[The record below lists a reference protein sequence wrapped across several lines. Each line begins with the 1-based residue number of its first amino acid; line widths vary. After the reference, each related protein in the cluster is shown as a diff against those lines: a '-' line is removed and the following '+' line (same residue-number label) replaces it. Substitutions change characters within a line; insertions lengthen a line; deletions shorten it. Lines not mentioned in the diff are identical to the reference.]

1 MGASSASRLLRKV
14 EATIEEH
21 RLLNGVSKVMIAF
34 SGGPDSTCLLDV
46 LHCIFRDRI
55 EFEMVYVN
63 HGLRPRGELQRE
75 ETKVRSY
82 AKRYKIPCTIIPVRV
97 RSGGLGLEAAA
108 RRARYDALHTHLEK
122 TGAERIA
129 LGHNLDDFVETFLL
143 NMVRGSGM
151 SGMKAIPVKRLPYVR
166 PLLYCRKADILNY
179 VKARRLSYVMDR
191 TNLSL
196 EYRRNLIRRRILP
209 FLLKLNPEIHE
220 AIRRE
225 SQILK
230 CDDEYI
236 WVQALKAYKKTVRL
250 EKGCAVL
257 DIGRLKRY
265 NKAVAIRL
273 VMKAVEE
280 LSGSLDGY
288 ESKHYHSIYGL
299 TNRECSK
306 KVNLPKGLYAQREY
320 SNIAIGRERAART
333 FKIPVDIE
341 RGRLAVGNWLL
352 KMRVEKGRGRVDVA
366 ENREVFDLERLAL
379 PLYVR
384 NKRPGDVIESKV
396 GRKKLKKIY
405 SEQRIPPRERGSTLL
420 LCDQRGILWVIG
432 FVRAYRGFV
441 SSRTRKK
448 LAVEFERID

>member
-1 MGASSASRLLRKV
+1 MGVSIANRLLRKV
-14 EATIEEH
+14 ETTIEEH
-21 RLLNGVSKVMIAF
+21 RLLGGVSKVIIAF
-34 SGGPDSTCLLDV
+34 SGGPDSVCLLDV
-46 LHCIFRDRI
+46 LYRIFHDRI

-63 HGLRPRGELQRE
+63 HGLRPTGELRRE

-97 RSGGLGLEAAA
+97 RTSGLGLEAAA
-108 RRARYDALHTHLEK
+108 RKARYDALHSQLEK
-122 TGAERIA
+122 TGAERIV
-129 LGHNLDDFVETFLL
+129 LGHNLDDLVETFLL

-151 SGMKAIPVKRLPYVR
+151 SGMRAIPVKRLPYVR
-166 PLLYCRKADILNY
+166 PLLYCRKTDIMNY

-196 EYRRNLIRRRILP
+196 EHRRNLIRRRILP
-209 FLLKLNPEIHE
+209 ILLKLNPEIHE
-220 AIRRE
+220 TIRRE
-225 SQILK
+225 SQIMK
-230 CDDEYI
+230 RDDEYI
-236 WVQALKAYKKTVRL
+236 WAQALRAYEKTVRL

-273 VMKAVEE
+273 VMKAIEE

-306 KVNLPKGLYAQREY
+306 KINLPKGLYAQREY
-320 SNIAIGRERAART
+320 GKIAIGGERAARS
-333 FKIPVDIE
+333 FEIPVEIE

-352 KMRVEKGRGRVDVA
+352 KMRVEKGHGRVEGA

-384 NKRPGDVIESKV
+384 NKRPGDVIETKV

-432 FVRAYRGFV
+432 FARAYRGFV
-441 SSRTRKK
+441 SSSTRKK